1 MPGLVVEGKD
11 TFDFLGREPHLR
23 DCGHDGLGNARSA
36 VDVAWSPK
44 LSLSVLGEHPR
55 ARMKNSSPAWL
66 SAVEIAR
73 RVGAGD
79 LDSQEVVRVHLDA
92 IDRLDPGIHAYVHV
106 DRDARTSTGPLAGV
120 TLAVKDNLP
129 VAGMPWTEGSA
140 VWRDR
145 VPDEDTVP
153 VARARAA
160 GAAILGKTNLP
171 ELAAAVGTTNAI
183 FPATN
188 NPWRAGITPGGSSG
202 GSAAAVAAGM
212 ATVSMGTDMG
222 GSIRIPASCCGVVG
236 LRPSPDRVPSEIV
249 DPVGLSVIAPIGR
262 TVADV
267 RLLFSVMAQA
277 PSSQPPPNARA
288 FRIGVADTTA
298 LGMEEACAEAC
309 RRASDAFESAGHHVE
324 RIPWASEAVAAGY
337 AVVRRASMASFPA
350 DPRLFAPGIRKL
362 VEQGRA
368 LSALDYFQAFES
380 ATAAAHE
387 VVVKPLLTHFDFLL
401 TPTLGLVPMPIEEVP
416 PFLSEPYGRYIQF
429 VLPVSFA
436 HAPAVSI
443 PAGLHDG
450 LPVGVQL
457 VGRSGQEWELLAL
470 AEQLE
475 AMPGFGF
482 QRPTPSD

>member
-1 MPGLVVEGKD
+1 M
-11 TFDFLGREPHLR
+11 T
-23 DCGHDGLGNARSA
+23 
-36 VDVAWSPK
+36 VDA
-44 LSLSVLGEHPR
+44 LD
-55 ARMKNSSPAWL
+55 WL
-66 SAVEIAR
+66 SIPEIAR
-73 RVGAGD
+73 RLSAGD
-79 LDSQEVVRVHLDA
+79 LDPQAVVQAHLDA
-92 IDRLDPGIHAYVHV
+92 IARFDQRLHAYIYV
-106 DRDARTSTGPLAGV
+106 DQNARSSNGPLAGV

-129 VAGMPWTEGSA
+129 VAGMPWTDGSA

-145 VPDEDTVP
+145 VPAEDTIP

-160 GAAILGKTNLP
+160 GAAVLGKTNLP

-202 GSAAAVAAGM
+202 GSAAAVSGGM
-212 ATVSMGTDMG
+212 ATVAIGTDMG

-249 DPVGLSVIAPIGR
+249 DPAGLSVIAPLGR

-267 RLLFSVMAQA
+267 KILFSVMAQA
-277 PSSQPPPNARA
+277 RAPEPPPAPRTL
-288 FRIGVADTTA
+288 RIGVADSTR
-298 LGMEEACAEAC
+298 LGMEDACAEAC
-309 RRASDAFESAGHHVE
+309 RRASDALESAGHRVA
-324 RIPWASEAVAAGY
+324 RIGWTSESVAAGY
-337 AVVRRASMASFPA
+337 GVVRRASMASFPA
-350 DPRLFAPGIRKL
+350 DPQLFAPGIRKL

-380 ATAAAHE
+380 ATAAAHD
-387 VVVKPLLTHFDFLL
+387 VVVKPLLTDFDFLL
-401 TPTLGLVPMPIEEVP
+401 TPTLGLVPMPIEAVP

-436 HAPAVSI
+436 HTPAVSI

-457 VGRSGQEWELLAL
+457 VGRSGHEWELLAL

-482 QRPTPSD
+482 QQPGGALEHDN

>member
-1 MPGLVVEGKD
+1 MASDQMTDDPQ
-11 TFDFLGREPHLR
+11 
-23 DCGHDGLGNARSA
+23 A
-36 VDVAWSPK
+36 
-44 LSLSVLGEHPR
+44 
-55 ARMKNSSPAWL
+55 
-66 SAVEIAR
+66 
-73 RVGAGD
+73 
-79 LDSQEVVRVHLDA
+79 VVRAHLAA
-92 IDRLDPGIHAYVHV
+92 IERLDPRIHAYVHV
-106 DRDARTSTGPLAGV
+106 DRNARAAAGPMSGV

-129 VAGMPWTEGSA
+129 VAGMPWTDGSA

-145 VPDEDTVP
+145 VPDADTIP

-171 ELAAAVGTTNAI
+171 ELAAAVGTINAI

-188 NPWRAGITPGGSSG
+188 NPFRTGITPGGSSG

-212 ATVSMGTDMG
+212 ATVGMGTDMG

-236 LRPSPDRVPSEIV
+236 LRPSPNRVPCEIV
-249 DPVGLSVIAPIGR
+249 DPAGLSVVAPLGR

-267 RLLFSVMAQA
+267 KLLFSVMADSA
-277 PSSQPPPNARA
+277 VPERSSVNGL
-288 FRIGVADTTA
+288 RIGVADTTE
-298 LGMEEACAEAC
+298 LGMDAACSDAC
-309 RRASDAFESAGHHVE
+309 RRAGDALESAGYRVE
-324 RIPWASEAVAAGY
+324 RIAWESESVAAGY
-337 AVVRRASMASFPA
+337 GVVRRASMASFPA
-350 DPRLFAPGIRKL
+350 DPLLFAPGIRKL

-368 LSALDYFQAFES
+368 LSALDYFTAFES
-380 ATAAAHE
+380 ATAAAYG
-387 VVVKPLLTHFDFLL
+387 VVVKPLLTGFDFLL
-401 TPTLGLVPMPIEEVP
+401 TPTLGLVPMAIETVP

-436 HAPAVSI
+436 HTPAVSV

-457 VGRSGQEWELLAL
+457 VARSGAEWQLLAL

-482 QRPTPSD
+482 QRPPEAN

>member
-1 MPGLVVEGKD
+1 LKD
-11 TFDFLGREPHLR
+11 DS
-23 DCGHDGLGNARSA
+23 N
-36 VDVAWSPK
+36 V
-44 LSLSVLGEHPR
+44 
-55 ARMKNSSPAWL
+55 WL

-73 RVGAGD
+73 RVSAGS
-79 LDSQEVVRVHLDA
+79 LDPQAIARAHLAA
-92 IDRLDPGIHAYVHV
+92 IDRHDPRIHAYVYV
-106 DRDARTSTGPLAGV
+106 DHEARASQGPLSGL

-129 VAGMPWTEGSA
+129 VAGMPWTDGSA

-145 VPDEDTVP
+145 IPAHDTIP

-160 GAAILGKTNLP
+160 GAAIVGKTNLP

-202 GSAAAVAAGM
+202 GSAAAVAAGL
-212 ATVSMGTDMG
+212 ATVGMGTDMG

-236 LRPSPDRVPSEIV
+236 LRPSPDRVPSESA
-249 DPVGLSVIAPIGR
+249 DAAGLSVIGPIGR

-277 PSSQPPPNARA
+277 RAPELPPIPKGV
-288 FRIGVADTTA
+288 RIGVADTTG
-298 LGMEEACAEAC
+298 LGMDDACADAC
-309 RRASDAFESAGHHVE
+309 RRAGDALESAGHHVE
-324 RIPWASEAVAAGY
+324 RIAWESESVAAGY
-337 AVVRRASMASFPA
+337 GVVRRASMASFPA
-350 DPRLFAPGIRKL
+350 DPQLFAPGIRKL
-362 VEQGRA
+362 VEQGRD
-368 LSALDYFQAFES
+368 LSALDYFEAFEK
-380 ATAAAHE
+380 AAAAAYE
-387 VVVKPLLTHFDFLL
+387 VVVKPLLTNFDFLL
-401 TPTLGLVPMPIEEVP
+401 TPTLGLVPMPIEAVP

-436 HAPAVSI
+436 HTPAVAV

-450 LPVGVQL
+450 LPIGVQL
-457 VGRSGQEWELLAL
+457 VAKSGREWRLLAL

-482 QRPTPSD
+482 QQPPGLE